1 MLLTAPGAPGLF
13 LVRRRVRLGDILW
26 PQLGG
31 LVPLERPA
39 LHAHLFFGERAARA
53 LDARSAA
60 RAHLGR
66 LALGGA
72 GPELARRH
80 RPRLGPRAVPQ
91 GAAPPSPFGEDDLA
105 YGRVHLGDVEARHV
119 LDAVG
124 DPAPHLIDGPQYVP
138 SVLDAHREVYGR
150 LQDRKSTRL
159 NSSHANISYAVF

>member
-1 MLLTAPGAPGLF
+1 MLLTPAGGPGVLPL
-13 LVRRRVRLGDILW
+13 RRRARLGDVLW

-72 GPELARRH
+72 WPELARRQ

-91 GAAPPSPFGEDDLA
+91 GAASPSPFGEDDLA
-105 YGRVHLGDVEARHV
+105 
-119 LDAVG
+119 
-124 DPAPHLIDGPQYVP
+124 
-138 SVLDAHREVYGR
+138 
-150 LQDRKSTRL
+150 
-159 NSSHANISYAVF
+159 